1 LTGDEANRYFHRQRA
16 EVDAIAVGAGTMLS
30 DDPLLTVRHVRRDRP
45 LSRVIVDWR
54 ARVPAGARVFSTL
67 SEGPVIMA
75 VTREAA
81 AARREALAALEAA
94 GATLELFDTPDIRAL
109 LARLA
114 GREITLLLVEGG
126 PSLQQ
131 AFFDAGVVDRVQ
143 RVETPKRL
151 KEGIPAAA
159 GLTPSGDA
167 ETHVST
173 LGVDQLVEWD
183 VYRTD

>member
-1 LTGDEANRYFHRQRA
+1 
-16 EVDAIAVGAGTMLS
+16 
-30 DDPLLTVRHVRRDRP
+30 
-45 LSRVIVDWR
+45 
-54 ARVPAGARVFSTL
+54 
-67 SEGPVIMA
+67 MA

-114 GREITLLLVEGG
+114 EREVTLLLLEGG

-131 AFFDAGVVDRVQ
+131 AFFDARLVDRVQ
-143 RVETPKRL
+143 RVESPKRL

-159 GLTPSGDA
+159 GLTPPA
-167 ETHVST
+167 M
-173 LGVDQLVEWD
+173 L
-183 VYRTD
+183 